1 MESFYGGRPGASF
14 VIVKQ
19 YDGINIPDKS
29 LNKYKYFAVDANEVP
44 YSREYPAGS
53 GNHELIER
61 TGENYNL
68 DVL

>member
-29 LNKYKYFAVDANEVP
+29 LNKYKYFAVDADEVP
-44 YSREYPAGS
+44 YSRTVGS